1 MQIYAIQG
9 ILNTAFVVTLNILF
23 LAGFHMGIIGYVIAI
38 SIADL
43 LCTTFL
49 VFKER
54 LWEYVTWKPDLSILK
69 SMLKYSIPMI
79 PTTIFWWVTS
89 VSDRYMIRAFID
101 SEANGMYTIACKI
114 PTVMALLAGIFM
126 EAWQFSAVTPSVI
139 PNETTGINRF
149 AV

>member
-1 MQIYAIQG
+1 MLLYPFSVRTVYARQRQDADLCDPG

-79 PTTIFWWVTS
+79 PTTIFWW
-89 VSDRYMIRAFID
+89 
-101 SEANGMYTIACKI
+101 
-114 PTVMALLAGIFM
+114 
-126 EAWQFSAVTPSVI
+126 
-139 PNETTGINRF
+139 
-149 AV
+149 